1 VATSAVAVAMV
12 ISVKSAETSMDS
24 PMYEMMRLNS
34 SRLVAKSS
42 FDRDA
47 ASVRSSFFSSA
58 SSPPPRFSIQ
68 KTGMTNRGPVTLSI
82 DEVDILLDLL
92 GRPEPDESYHVKSLR
107 TKVRFHRE
115 ERSSGAGVA
124 HTDAA

>member
-1 VATSAVAVAMV
+1 
-12 ISVKSAETSMDS
+12 
-24 PMYEMMRLNS
+24 
-34 SRLVAKSS
+34 
-42 FDRDA
+42 
-47 ASVRSSFFSSA
+47 
-58 SSPPPRFSIQ
+58 
-68 KTGMTNRGPVTLSI
+68 MTNRGPVTLSI